1 MPHRFVRNET
11 LVSVFAVRYQ
21 QVKLRF
27 QICFQ
32 MCQYAYGVGQ
42 HYANRAAKKLDT
54 AM

>member
-1 MPHRFVRNET
+1 T

-21 QVKLRF
+21 QVKLSRF

-32 MCQYAYGVGQ
+32 MCQYAYDVGQ